1 MVSYTINEASMSLPV
16 FPATPT
22 DAGITRQVLSHSP
35 EIMVVSF
42 RFESGAEGRLHSHP
56 HVQSTYVARGRFRF
70 FRDGVA
76 YELNP
81 GDSLV
86 IPETPSTAA
95 NAWRRE
101 SLSTALRHAGTTS
114 SDRLA

>member
-1 MVSYTINEASMSLPV
+1 MSLPV

-22 DAGITRQVLSHSP
+22 DTGITRQVLSHSP

-42 RFESGAEGRLHSHP
+42 RFESGAQGRLHSHP

-70 FRDGVA
+70 FRDGVP
-76 YELNP
+76 YELKA

-86 IPETPSTAA
+86 IPGNTEHGCQCLEAGELIDCFTP
-95 NAWRRE
+95 RRDDF
-101 SLSTALRHAGTTS
+101 L
-114 SDRLA
+114 

>member
-1 MVSYTINEASMSLPV
+1 MLMMSYIINEAYMTLPA
-16 FPATPT
+16 FPTTAT

-42 RFESGAEGRLHSHP
+42 RFESGAKGRLHSHP

-70 FRDGVA
+70 FRGGEA
-76 YELNP
+76 YDLKA

-86 IPETPSTAA
+86 IPGNTDHGCQCLEAGELIDCFTP
-95 NAWRRE
+95 RRDDF
-101 SLSTALRHAGTTS
+101 L
-114 SDRLA
+114 

>member
-1 MVSYTINEASMSLPV
+1 MTLPA
-16 FPATPT
+16 FPITPT
-22 DAGITRQVLSHSP
+22 DNGITRQVLSHSP

-70 FRDGVA
+70 FRGGEA
-76 YELNP
+76 HELKA

-86 IPETPSTAA
+86 IPGNTEHGCQCLEAGELIDCFTP
-95 NAWRRE
+95 RRDDF
-101 SLSTALRHAGTTS
+101 L
-114 SDRLA
+114 

>member
-1 MVSYTINEASMSLPV
+1 MTLSA

-70 FRDGVA
+70 FRDGKA
-76 YELNP
+76 HELKA

-86 IPETPSTAA
+86 IPGNTEHGCQCLEAGELIDCFTP
-95 NAWRRE
+95 RRDDF
-101 SLSTALRHAGTTS
+101 L
-114 SDRLA
+114 